1 MPSTDSSIH
10 SAAVD
15 IPIDHLVFA
24 TPDLDRGIDEIE
36 DLLGVRPTFGGRH
49 PGRGTRNALL
59 ALGSDVYLEIV
70 APDPEQPDPPGTR
83 AFGLDGLREAKLI
96 AWAAKTGDVDSIRAR
111 ASSNGI
117 VLGEAQDGRRQRPDG
132 IVLSWRF
139 TDPAT
144 VSADGLIPFFIDWG
158 RSPHPAAGA
167 PQGGRLAA
175 LRAEHPDP
183 DVVQNRLQVLGIQM
197 PVTRAPRAALIAII
211 DGPRGSVSLR

>member
-1 MPSTDSSIH
+1 MDSSTH
-10 SAAVD
+10 SALPG

-24 TPDLDRGIDEIE
+24 TPDLDRGIDEID
-36 DLLGVRPTFGGRH
+36 DLLGVRPVVGGRH

-70 APDPEQPDPPGTR
+70 APDPEQSDPPGPR
-83 AFGLDGLREAKLI
+83 AFGLDGLREAKLT
-96 AWAAKTGDVDSIRAR
+96 AWAAKTSDVDGIRAR

-117 VLGEAQDGRRQRPDG
+117 VLGEAQGGRRQRPDG

-139 TDPAT
+139 TDPAI
-144 VSADGLIPFFIDWG
+144 VSDGLIPFFIDWG

-167 PQGGRLAA
+167 PQGGTLVV

-183 DVVQNRLQVLGIQM
+183 DVVQHQLQVLGIHM
-197 PVTRAPRAALIAII
+197 PVSRAPKAALIAIV